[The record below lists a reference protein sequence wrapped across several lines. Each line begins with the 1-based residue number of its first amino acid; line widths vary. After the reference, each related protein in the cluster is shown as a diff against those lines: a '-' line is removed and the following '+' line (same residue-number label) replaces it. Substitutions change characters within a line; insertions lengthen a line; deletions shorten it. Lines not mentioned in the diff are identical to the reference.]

1 MKLQESDFWRRKLR
15 KAVIVRDTSK
25 SGSLSRYDFEVV
37 VQRYKNTAEC
47 PTEKMEAFSKSMFS
61 FCDELGLVDGSV
73 EQSYDE
79 FEGRWKT
86 LMARDN
92 YVIVFQHMFTCLDA
106 DGDSFI
112 TFNEWNVHNAALGI
126 SPESAKESFNSMD
139 RDEDGKITMN
149 EFVEYHCEYFFSTE
163 NKLNSAI
170 LFGPLM

>member
-1 MKLQESDFWRRKLR
+1 MKLQESDFWRRKFR
-15 KAVIVRDTSK
+15 KAVITRDTNK
-25 SGSLSRYDFEVV
+25 SGSLSRYDFEVI
-37 VQRYKNTAEC
+37 VQRYKNTAES
-47 PTEKMEAFSKSMFS
+47 PTEKIEALSKSMFS

-79 FEGRWKT
+79 FEGRWQA

-92 YVIVFQHMFTCLDA
+92 YVIVFQHMFMCLDA
-106 DGDSFI
+106 DGDGFI

-126 SPESAKESFNSMD
+126 SPESAKESFNAMD
-139 RDEDGKITMN
+139 GDEDGKITMN
-149 EFVEYHCEYFFSTE
+149 EFLAYHYEFFFSTE